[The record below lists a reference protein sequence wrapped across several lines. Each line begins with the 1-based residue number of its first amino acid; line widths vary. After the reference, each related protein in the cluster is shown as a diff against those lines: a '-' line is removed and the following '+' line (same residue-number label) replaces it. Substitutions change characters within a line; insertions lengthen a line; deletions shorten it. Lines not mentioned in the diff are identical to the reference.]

1 MGAGRIRPRRKE
13 RVMDDFDGGEQQA
26 PTRLSAETLRGLS
39 HIDFARLG
47 ANAVAY
53 VRPTVLNGAVA
64 FAIHAADGTQI
75 GAAPSLQL
83 AAAAIRQH
91 EMEPALVH

>member
-1 MGAGRIRPRRKE
+1 MDEDQEPRSPFLG
-13 RVMDDFDGGEQQA
+13 VDA
-26 PTRLSAETLRGLS
+26 LRRMSGL
-39 HIDFARLG
+39 DFARLG
-47 ANAVAY
+47 ADQVAY

-75 GAAPSLQL
+75 GAAPSLPL

-91 EMEPALVH
+91 EMLPLLVH

>member
-1 MGAGRIRPRRKE
+1 
-13 RVMDDFDGGEQQA
+13 MDDFDGSEAQ
-26 PTRLSAETLRGLS
+26 PTTRLSAETLRGLS

-53 VRPTVLNGAVA
+53 VRPRLLNGVVV
-64 FAIHAADGTQI
+64 FAIHAADGTRI
-75 GAAPSLQL
+75 GGAPSLHL
-83 AAAAIRQH
+83 AAAAIREH

>member
-1 MGAGRIRPRRKE
+1 
-13 RVMDDFDGGEQQA
+13 MDEFDSSESQM
-26 PTRLSAETLRGLS
+26 PIRLSPETLRGLS

-53 VRPTVLNGAVA
+53 VRPTVLNGALA
-64 FAIHAADGTQI
+64 FAIHAADGTRI

-83 AAAAIRQH
+83 AMAAIRQH

>member
-1 MGAGRIRPRRKE
+1 MDEFDDGAQGRMI
-13 RVMDDFDGGEQQA
+13 
-26 PTRLSAETLRGLS
+26 LSNAALRGLS

-47 ANAVAY
+47 ADVMAY
-53 VRPTVLNGAVA
+53 MRPVVLNGARA

-75 GAAPSLQL
+75 GAAPSLPL

-91 EMEPALVH
+91 EMEPLLVH